1 MLICKLSLN
10 SNGIFSVGFTEL
22 WALAN
27 YSTNS
32 AICGLFLDVSVVVF
46 FVFANILAPA
56 SIAAH
61 YAAFPLFP
69 VYLPSILPINLAMH
83 PVVRIGFGTCCLF
96 GACVCSNTTLV
107 AALFTASLSGEL
119 L

>member
-1 MLICKLSLN
+1 LSLN

-22 WALAN
+22 WASAN

-32 AICGLFLDVSVVVF
+32 AICGLFLDVSAVVF
-46 FVFANILAPA
+46 FIFANVLAPV

-69 VYLPSILPINLAMH
+69 LYLPSILPNNLAMH
-83 PVVRIGFGTCCLF
+83 AVIRVGFGAAGTFLVF
-96 GACVCSNTTLV
+96 VWSNTVLV
-107 AALFTASLSGEL
+107 EGLFTASLTGEL